1 MTTNERNDVFREF
14 YRKLNYFFISVC
26 IVPKKQQT
34 NNKTMERIM
43 QELNI
48 RNNCIVSE
56 ISRGLEN
63 SHTRN
68 NIINVLQKYDINV
81 LTELRKLIHEDTNSF
96 HKEIMER
103 RMAYVNS
110 VRRRRMQKNNDTENL
125 LDDEGFIDLSG
136 NRDDTENLCRGLT
149 IILSAMK
156 QVDTIIQNK
165 QNIINMEIQNK
176 KSKELMMLL
185 VSFVFAICIGFLL
198 QNNLIKLYL

>member
-1 MTTNERNDVFREF
+1 
-14 YRKLNYFFISVC
+14 
-26 IVPKKQQT
+26 
-34 NNKTMERIM
+34 MESIA

-68 NIINVLQKYDINV
+68 NIINVLEKYDIEV
-81 LTELRKLIHEDTNSF
+81 LTALRNLILEDTNIF
-96 HKEIMER
+96 YNEIMER

-110 VRRRRMQKNNDTENL
+110 VRRQIQKNNDTENL
-125 LDDEGFIDLSG
+125 FDDEGFIDLSR
-136 NRDDTENLCRGLT
+136 NQDDTENLYRGLS
-149 IILSAMK
+149 IMRSAK
-156 QVDTIIQNK
+156 EQVDTIIQNK
-165 QNIINMEIQNK
+165 QNIINMEIRNK

-185 VSFVFAICIGFLL
+185 VSFVFAICIVFLL